1 MHASAASR
9 SEGTFKR
16 KKEVTTMAEK
26 PRRGL
31 GSGLGALFGEDIVA
45 SPGEKE
51 LSLPISKVEPRAD
64 QPRYNF
70 DEEALIELSESIR
83 QYGLIQPITVRKLD
97 GGFYQ
102 IIAGER
108 RWRAARMAGL
118 SEVPVRVIEADDRRA
133 MELALVENL
142 QREDLNPIEEARGY
156 RTLMDEYGMTQEQA
170 AASVG
175 KSRPAVANSMRLLAL
190 GEAVSAMVEDGSLSA
205 GHARAL
211 LPLKDE
217 KKQLEL
223 AEAVISRGLSV
234 RQTEAL
240 VKKLLTA
247 EKKSAAE
254 PADDNSII
262 VDYIKEVERDLEN
275 ALGRKVKLVDSPKK
289 GRIEIEFYGAD
300 DREALINKLMLF
312 AKMKK

>member
-1 MHASAASR
+1 
-9 SEGTFKR
+9 
-16 KKEVTTMAEK
+16 MAEK
-26 PRRGL
+26 PKRGL

-45 SPGEKE
+45 NPGEKE
-51 LSLPISKVEPRAD
+51 LTLPISKVEPRAD
-64 QPRYNF
+64 QPRYSF
-70 DEEALIELSESIR
+70 DEEALETLSESIR

-118 SEVPVRVIEADDRRA
+118 SEVPVRIIEADDKRA

-156 RTLMDEYGMTQEQA
+156 RTLMEEYGMTQEQA
-170 AASVG
+170 AAAVG
-175 KSRPAVANSMRLLAL
+175 KSRPAVANSLRLLGL
-190 GEAVSAMVEDGSLSA
+190 SEAVSAMVENGSLSA

-211 LPLKDE
+211 LPLKE
-217 KKQLEL
+217 AKKQLEV

-234 RQTEAL
+234 RQTETL
-240 VKKLLTA
+240 VKRLAA
-247 EKKSAAE
+247 EKEQEEERS
-254 PADDNSII
+254 DSDII
-262 VDYIKEVERDLEN
+262 VNYVKEVERDLEN
-275 ALGRKVKLVDSPKK
+275 ALGRKVKLVDSPKR

-300 DREALINKLMLF
+300 DREALISKLMLF
-312 AKMKK
+312 GKLKK